1 MGSSSSTDNATA
13 DRSKISPSSK
23 IMVVM
28 SEDNSNHTAPPHP
41 SVVGSNPA
49 ATAFSVRNWYDQHQ
63 VHQQANHHSY
73 FSQVPAQY
81 SNGRKTD
88 QMIASNPHSFY
99 PYLSTWHNSAFP
111 SSVVGSN
118 PAASSLTAT
127 INSQLTSSMF
137 QPALTPTSGSSSPP
151 ASRNY

>member
-1 MGSSSSTDNATA
+1 MAGGAAAAAHRRCRQCRHSTALPDASADAPVASRHRHRRQLRRRHLRSGKLSATAQNSTSPFASHSVFSSSSTDNATA

-28 SEDNSNHTAPPHP
+28 SEDNSNTAPPHP
-41 SVVGSNPA
+41 SVAGSNPA

-81 SNGRKTD
+81 SNGKKRC
-88 QMIASNPHSFY
+88 N
-99 PYLSTWHNSAFP
+99 
-111 SSVVGSN
+111 
-118 PAASSLTAT
+118 
-127 INSQLTSSMF
+127 
-137 QPALTPTSGSSSPP
+137 
-151 ASRNY
+151 